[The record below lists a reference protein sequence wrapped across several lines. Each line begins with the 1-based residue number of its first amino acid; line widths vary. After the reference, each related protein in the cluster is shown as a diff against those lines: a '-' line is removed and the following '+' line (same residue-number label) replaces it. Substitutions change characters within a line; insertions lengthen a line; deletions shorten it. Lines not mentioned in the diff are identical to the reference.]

1 LQKVPSAES
10 VDLGSQRSEP
20 PSPIMHDPSPSPIS
34 VPPSADSSSPST
46 LSAPAILLNQVL
58 SGAVPAIERVGGVI
72 EEGPSKKVNK

>member
-1 LQKVPSAES
+1 
-10 VDLGSQRSEP
+10 
-20 PSPIMHDPSPSPIS
+20 

-58 SGAVPAIERVGGVI
+58 SEAVPAIERVGGVI